1 MRGRGR
7 GQWAQAVRNILG
19 DAREEMRDGGVQV
32 SAAHKKDEKVVAQS
46 TSVVEPLRKRRRVM
60 AGMRPTGKIHVGH
73 LLGALQNFV
82 ALTTHDDCFYEVA
95 DLHALTTKFDRSAEI
110 ADDVREMVTDWLAAG
125 LDPAKCTIYVQSRI
139 PEISEMYA
147 LLSMITPVSWLE
159 RVPTYKDQINAL
171 GPEIATH
178 GFLGYPILQTVDIA
192 IMGGERVPV
201 GQDQLPHLELSREI
215 IRRFNHL
222 YGPVLN
228 EPEPLLSQTPY
239 VPGTDGRKMS
249 KSYDNAILLADSDEE
264 TIAKV
269 KIMFTDPEKIRKTD
283 PGHPETCPVFFFHR
297 VFNAAAAEDIAVR
310 CRTGKLGCVE
320 DKADMARHLNAGLAQ
335 VRERR
340 REIAAHPKAVE
351 AILEEGTQRARRVA
365 AETLRAVK
373 SVMGL

>member
-1 MRGRGR
+1 M
-7 GQWAQAVRNILG
+7 
-19 DAREEMRDGGVQV
+19 
-32 SAAHKKDEKVVAQS
+32 AAEAK
-46 TSVVEPLRKRRRVM
+46 SVVEPLRKRRRVM
-60 AGMRPTGKIHVGH
+60 AGMRPTGKLHVGH

-82 ALTTHDDCFYEVA
+82 ALSSQADCFYEIA
-95 DLHALTTKFDRSAEI
+95 DMHALTTKFDRSGEI
-110 ADDVREMVTDWLAAG
+110 SQDVHEMVIDWLAAG
-125 LDPAKCTIYVQSRI
+125 LDPQRCTIYVQSRI
-139 PEISEMYA
+139 PEISELYA

-159 RVPTYKDQINAL
+159 RVPTYKDQVNAL

-192 IMGGERVPV
+192 IMRGERVPV

-222 YGPVLN
+222 YGPVLV

-249 KSYDNAILLADSDEE
+249 KSYDNSILLADTEEE

-269 KIMFTDPEKIRKTD
+269 KTMFTDPEKIHKTD

-297 VFNAAAAEDIAVR
+297 VYNTAAAEDIALR

-320 DKADMARHLNAGLAQ
+320 DKADMVAHLNAALAPI
-335 VRERR
+335 RARR
-340 REIAAHPKAVE
+340 REIASNPTLISQV
-351 AILEEGTQRARRVA
+351 LSEGTRRAQAVA
-365 AETLRAVK
+365 ADTLATVK
-373 SVMGL
+373 SAMGLG